1 MNYKNFF
8 YKFNKKKIIIFVLVL
23 IIILSIIKAA
33 DVFLNKKYGL
43 GNIVLYQ
50 NSIINGYDLKPN
62 QKIINRRSNTIFI
75 NNKGMRSSNDWLK
88 NNERKILFI
97 GDSVTYGGSIVSN
110 NELFSEK
117 ICEKLNVNKKKFL
130 CGNYA
135 VNGYSII
142 SMKNKI
148 QYKEFNDEEFI
159 IIILTGSD
167 LERNFHNLY
176 SQPFLSKKI
185 ENHFPA
191 LTELIFIYVEK
202 FIYNLKYEKDSLEVE
217 INSEKYKNFA
227 KISIEDLSRISKKNN
242 KKIILVYSPEI
253 SEISNQKKFYYYKDT
268 LKNNFSNFLDM
279 TDYISREKNFNKI
292 YHDNIHLNAEG
303 HEFYSIIIKNY
314 LINKFKL

>member
-8 YKFNKKKIIIFVLVL
+8 YKFNKKIIIFFLVL

-33 DVFLNKKYGL
+33 DVFFNKKYGL

-62 QKIINRRSNTIFI
+62 QKIINRRSNTIYI

-88 NNERKILFI
+88 NNDRKILFI
-97 GDSVTYGGSIVSN
+97 GDSVTYGGSIISN

-117 ICEKLNVNKKKFL
+117 ICAKLNVNKKKFL

-142 SMKNKI
+142 FMKNKI

-202 FIYNLKYEKDSLEVE
+202 IIYNLKYEKDSLELE

-227 KISIEDLSRISKKNN
+227 KINIEDLSRISKKNN

-253 SEISNQKKFYYYKDT
+253 SEISNQKKFYYYKDA

-292 YHDNIHLNAEG
+292 YHGNIHLNVEG